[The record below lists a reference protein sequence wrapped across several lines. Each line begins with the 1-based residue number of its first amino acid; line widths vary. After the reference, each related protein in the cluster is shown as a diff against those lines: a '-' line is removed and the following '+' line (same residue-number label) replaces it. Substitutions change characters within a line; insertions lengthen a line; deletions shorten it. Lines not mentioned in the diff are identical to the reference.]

1 MTLRFLS
8 ISFFLLF
15 ALKSVGQINFDS
27 LNLVLEKSE
36 KKADF
41 IFVDS
46 LIRARKIEYNTLPLK
61 NLIYTAAERTKLLG
75 FEYLHACFLFRESLI
90 ETIQGNYGNGM
101 RLAKEALVLFAK
113 HNSIHTSSCYNTIG
127 GLVCYEGDYETA
139 IEYLKK
145 AFEIG
150 ELFPNSPSYKE
161 NLCNNNLMLGNIY
174 VTKGDIEQGE
184 YYCKLA
190 LDIAAQENYISSEIY
205 ACLNLSK
212 ISRKRNN
219 YDEAFGYMER
229 ALELSKV
236 NNAYNLEA
244 LTEVKIAETYY
255 ELGNYDAALVNYENA
270 EKLAL
275 RQNLSDWLLKTYK
288 GIYQLHASKG
298 NLVEASNYQQKY
310 IDLFEIRKKIEKE
323 EEVHLLQVKFK
334 LNEKNAQIRS
344 LAVEKKHEQERNKLL
359 QVAITVAIAGIIL
372 LVIIIFLS
380 LNRLRLRRKINLER
394 QEKDLSMYQLTAL
407 KSQMNPHFT
416 FNALNSIQDLIL
428 KEKTEESYTYISKFA
443 HLMRQTL
450 QHSDK
455 DFISISD
462 ELAAI
467 SLYLELEQLR
477 FQGDLNIDFE
487 TNGIKDISI
496 PPLLIQPFIENAIK
510 HGLLHK
516 KGPKYIRVEFKLK
529 DHLVCTIRD
538 NGIGRKA
545 AQEIQKR
552 RALSHTS
559 FAQKSIEDRFKLL
572 RKIYGKS
579 IGLTYID
586 VESESVSAGTT
597 IILSMPYKNDN

>member
-1 MTLRFLS
+1 MLRLLT
-8 ISFFLLF
+8 ISFFALI
-15 ALKSVGQINFDS
+15 ALKSAAQINYDS

-36 KKADF
+36 NKADF
-41 IFVDS
+41 AYVDS
-46 LIRARKIEYNTLPLK
+46 IIRDTKTEYNTLALK
-61 NLIYTAAERTKLLG
+61 NLIYTATERTKLLG
-75 FEYLHACFLFRESLI
+75 FELLHAGFLFRESLI

-113 HNSIHTSSCYNTIG
+113 HNSIHASACYNSIG

-139 IEYLKK
+139 IEYLHK
-145 AFEIG
+145 AFAIG
-150 ELFPNSPSYKE
+150 ELFPDSPHYKE

-174 VTKGDIEQGE
+174 ITMGDFDQGE

-190 LDIAAQENYISSEIY
+190 LDIAGQEHYISTEIY

-219 YDEAFGYMER
+219 YDEAFAYLEQ
-229 ALELSKV
+229 ALESSKA
-236 NNAYNLEA
+236 NSAYNLEA
-244 LTEVKIAETYY
+244 LTEVKIAETYN

-344 LAVEKKHEQERNKLL
+344 LAVEKNHEQERNRLL
-359 QVAITVAIAGIIL
+359 QVAITVAITGIIL

-467 SLYLELEQLR
+467 TLYLELEQLR
-477 FQGDLNIDFE
+477 FQGDLKVDFE

-516 KGPKYIRVEFKLK
+516 KGPKHIHVDFKLK

-545 AQEIQKR
+545 AQEIQQR
-552 RALSHTS
+552 RAQSHTS

-579 IGLTYID
+579 IGVTYID
-586 VESESVSAGTT
+586 VESDSVSAGTT
-597 IILSMPYKNDN
+597 IILSMPYKNEN